1 MTIQINNLFP
11 IPIGKVDLPDCI
23 TKKEFEYITSL
34 ARSQNESN
42 STTVNKKLFKEP
54 ELKRL
59 GTFCEQA
66 AHDFFQ
72 QVYAPKNLIN
82 LYITQSWA
90 NYTEK
95 NQYHHKHQH
104 PNSLIS
110 GVLYISSDDDTD
122 RINFYKE
129 LKSQYHIPTENFNH
143 WNSESWW
150 FPVKSNTLLLFPSD
164 LTHMVETKKT
174 PGTRISISFNTFFKG
189 QLGDTAGSSELIL

>member
-1 MTIQINNLFP
+1 MNININNLFP
-11 IPIGKVDLPDCI
+11 IPIGKIDLPDCI

-34 ARSQNESN
+34 ARLQNESN
-42 STTVNKKLFKEP
+42 CTSVNKKIFKES

-72 QVYAPKNLIN
+72 QVHAPKNLIN

-95 NQYHHKHQH
+95 NQYHHKHEH

-110 GVLYISSDDDTD
+110 GVLYVSSDDETD
-122 RINFYKE
+122 RINFFKDIR
-129 LKSQYHIPTENFNH
+129 SQYHIPTENFNQ
-143 WNSESWW
+143 WNSDSWW

-174 PGTRISISFNTFFKG
+174 SGTRISISFNTFFKG
-189 QLGDTAGSSELIL
+189 QLGDTVGSSELIL